1 MYRGFIR
8 NLTREE
14 MMMETCEVAH
24 GSQYVRLY
32 HSEDDIDAMYEDLHE
47 IRGKYDLEDSHHHL
61 D

>member
-1 MYRGFIR
+1 
-8 NLTREE
+8 
-14 MMMETCEVAH
+14 MMETCEVAH

-61 D
+61 DWKWLL